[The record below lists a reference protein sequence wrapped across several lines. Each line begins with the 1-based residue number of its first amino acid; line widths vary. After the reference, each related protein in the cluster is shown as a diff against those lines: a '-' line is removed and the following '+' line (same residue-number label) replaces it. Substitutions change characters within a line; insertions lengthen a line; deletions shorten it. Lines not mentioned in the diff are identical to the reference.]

1 MKSILFVG
9 LGGFA
14 GSILRYLISKAV
26 SNATITAFPIGTFIV
41 NIIGCFLIGLLYAIS
56 DKYGIL
62 NQEWK
67 LLLTVGL
74 CGGFTTFSTF
84 ANESLLLLKSGNL
97 LYFLLYTSLSV
108 LIGIFAT
115 FLAVIIVKTA

>member
-14 GSILRYLISKAV
+14 GSILRYLISKAI
-26 SNATITAFPIGTFIV
+26 SNATITAFPVGTFIV

-62 NQEWK
+62 NQDWK

>member
-14 GSILRYLISKAV
+14 GSILRYLISKAI
-26 SNATITAFPIGTFIV
+26 SNATITAFPFGTFIV

>member
-26 SNATITAFPIGTFIV
+26 SNSTITAFPIGTFIV